1 MTLHMFSPTGRD
13 PADVPVEPSRRLGG
27 LEGKRI
33 GLLDNSKQNADTLL
47 LAVGEQLT
55 TQYGVQVRL
64 WQKGEGTGAAGPAP
78 EAMAADIAA
87 NVDAVLVALGD

>member
-1 MTLHMFSPTGRD
+1 MTLHVLSPTGRA
-13 PADVPVEPSRRLGG
+13 PADVPADPSPRLRE

-33 GLLDNSKQNADTLL
+33 GLLDNSKQNADALL
-47 LAVGEQLT
+47 LAVGKQLT
-55 TQYGVQVRL
+55 IQYGVQTRL

-78 EAMAADIAA
+78 EAMAADIAS